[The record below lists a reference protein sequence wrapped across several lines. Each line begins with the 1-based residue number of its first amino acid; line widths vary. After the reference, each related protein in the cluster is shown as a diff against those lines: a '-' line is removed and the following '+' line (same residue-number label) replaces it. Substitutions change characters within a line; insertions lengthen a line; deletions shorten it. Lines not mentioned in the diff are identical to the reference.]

1 MTNDALLRQLSTG
14 GVATPML
21 PVITLMDDREIAIGR
36 DTSCQISLNANLY
49 TMVSRRHAI
58 IRFVGKSSQPIWE
71 VVDLNSA
78 NGVFVNGK
86 KVIESQQLKSG
97 DRLVFGRNGPEFAI
111 EYQTNNHPPVMLSTS
126 VSSPRNEN
134 DSLSF
139 TQLFPLASKGRE
151 LGRKAFLVPAII
163 TVVFVVALY
172 SFVGEP
178 VIFNLL
184 LASYLAVGAYYY
196 IYRLCGK
203 KKPWWVLFTSALIT
217 FVILISPLLSGFIF
231 VFRTLLPGSIPGS
244 NEDISFIALLIR
256 MFFGAGLME
265 ELLKA
270 IPIFF
275 FFALGKLAAKYWRSI
290 EIRLFG
296 RRWQI
301 FSNDSIS
308 VLEPLD
314 GILIGAASA
323 VGFTLLETLGQYV
336 PNIIDNISLQAGQ
349 GVGELVGLQLLIPRI
364 IGSIAGHMAYSG
376 YMGYFIGLAAL
387 KPRQYWQILIIG
399 YLSSAILH
407 ALWNTTGFYNN
418 TLLAAIGIVSYAFLA
433 AAILKA
439 RELSPTRSQNFATQI
454 HLKKGDRRL

>member
-1 MTNDALLRQLSTG
+1 MTNHDALLRQLSTG
-14 GVATPML
+14 GVATQIL

-36 DTSCQISLNANLY
+36 DPSCQISLNANLY

-58 IRFVGKSSQPIWE
+58 IQCISKNPQTIWE
-71 VVDLNSA
+71 VVDLHSA
-78 NGVFVNGK
+78 NGTFVNGK
-86 KVIESQQLKSG
+86 KVIESRQLQSG
-97 DRLVFGRNGPEFAI
+97 DRLVFGKNGPEFAI
-111 EYQTNNHPPVMLSTS
+111 EYQTNKTILAAPLMS
-126 VSSPRNEN
+126 VSSARNEN
-134 DSLSF
+134 ESLSF

-151 LGRKAFLVPAII
+151 LGKKAFLLPAII

-172 SFVGEP
+172 SFIGEP
-178 VIFNLL
+178 IVFNLL
-184 LASYLAVGAYYY
+184 LASYLSVGAYYY

-203 KKPWWVLFTSALIT
+203 TKPWWVLLISALIT
-217 FVILISPLLSGFIF
+217 FIILISPLLSGFIF
-231 VFRTLLPGSIPGS
+231 VFRTLLPGSIPES

-275 FFALGKLAAKYWRSI
+275 FLGLGKLAAKYWRSI
-290 EIRLFG
+290 EIRLLG
-296 RRWQI
+296 KRWQI
-301 FSNDSIS
+301 FSNDSVSI
-308 VLEPLD
+308 LEPLD

-336 PNIIDNISLQAGQ
+336 PNIIENVTLQTGQ

-376 YMGYFIGLAAL
+376 YMGYFIGLAVL
-387 KPRQYWQILIIG
+387 KPRKRWQILIIG
-399 YLSSAILH
+399 YLSSSILH

-418 TLLAAIGIVSYAFLA
+418 TLLAAIGIISYAFLA

-439 RELSPTRSQNFATQI
+439 RELSPMRSQNFATQI
-454 HLKKGDRRL
+454 NLRKDDR